1 MYGIWTFSCFC
12 AFVGQLWLLS
22 RGAHVKQK
30 PASKEKPYAS
40 ILYTAVVGGKV
51 ALPCDIS
58 SPATDDSAALILWYK
73 GESAQPIYT
82 LDARRD
88 RVNQARQSVS
98 PQLQNRAY
106 FNMINRP
113 AFLQLDPVRLED
125 AGEYRCRIDFHKART
140 INTVITLKVIVPPA
154 DPLVLNEEGKE
165 LKGTIG
171 PFNEGDTI
179 KLLCKSIGGKPRPS
193 VTWWKE
199 EILLDDSYTFKP
211 NDVVDNEL
219 IITKAKREDL
229 MSVLTCKASNS
240 NITVP
245 GSVSITL
252 DLNLKPKTVKVQS
265 SKRPLSADVEV
276 ELRCSS
282 SGSRPAA
289 DITWWKGNEQLQQ
302 TSLTV
307 DKVGVRTSILKF
319 TPSIT
324 DDGKYL
330 SCRAENP
337 FIPSNAV
344 EDGWRLEVYYNPQL
358 SLELG
363 ARIKKDDVKEGD
375 DVYFECHIRSNP
387 WVSQV
392 FWHFE
397 GQSLTSNSSIGIIIT
412 NQTLV
417 IQRIRREYRGRYSCS
432 AQNIE
437 GLGVSNEIFLKVK
450 YVPRCSPTKKY
461 TYGVAINEAVQVL
474 CQLDADPSDVTF
486 HWRFNN
492 TTSKHS
498 DAIQYTSNQGES
510 VATYTPKTEED
521 FGNLFCWGAN
531 NIGIQKSPCIF
542 SIVSAGPPNP
552 LQNCS
557 VLNQTEKQ
565 ITVECLQEY
574 DEENAQQF
582 SLEVYSVEDNRL
594 QANLTSKFP
603 RFQIRDLPEGTQFR
617 LFVYAWNAKG
627 KSDVVVIS
635 AHTHKP
641 ADKLT
646 DNGNTEEEVVIRP
659 LLIALIGVVAV
670 LVVVAVVI
678 VILKKYRK
686 RRERKA
692 GQSRRSLPDKSQT
705 PLWKDVSD
713 LSELDDKGPD
723 IIPAQTL
730 SRSNYGEFAFIM
742 GEDDERRKKSISLI
756 SPMEIFYGSSSLL
769 EGTSLSKEAC
779 HSISSPIESVS
790 VQPLVLLKKQEDTS
804 YEGLT
809 STITTHCSEDV
820 MSNGSGPECSKTGLR
835 RHLPERDEEE
845 CGATCET
852 PLMES
857 RQESAV

>member
-1 MYGIWTFSCFC
+1 MYRNILMC
-12 AFVGQLWLLS
+12 LLLL
-22 RGAHVKQK
+22 RKIN
-30 PASKEKPYAS
+30 AS

-58 SPATDDSAALILWYK
+58 SPAVNDSPALILWYK

-82 LDARRD
+82 LDARKD
-88 RVNQARQSVS
+88 RINQARQSVS

-113 AFLQLDPVRLED
+113 AFLQLDPVRLGD

-140 INTVITLKVIVPPA
+140 INTVITLKIIVPPA

-165 LKGTIG
+165 VRGTIG
-171 PFNEGDTI
+171 PYNEGETV

-199 EILLDDSYTFKP
+199 DVLLDDSYTFKP
-211 NDVVDNEL
+211 KDVVDNEL
-219 IITKAKREDL
+219 TITKVKREDL

-245 GSVSITL
+245 GTVSVTL
-252 DLNLKPKTVKVQS
+252 DLNLKPKTVKIQS
-265 SKRPLSADVEV
+265 LKRPLSANKEV

-289 DITWWKGNEQLQQ
+289 DITWWKGNEELQ
-302 TSLTV
+302 TTGLTV
-307 DKVGVRTSILKF
+307 DKAGVRTGMLKF

-330 SCRAENP
+330 SCRAENS

-363 ARIKKDDVKEGD
+363 ARIKKDNVKEGD

-387 WVSQV
+387 WVTQV

-417 IQRIRREYRGRYSCS
+417 IQRIRREHRGRYSCS
-432 AQNIE
+432 AQNVE

-450 YVPRCSPTKKY
+450 YAPQCSPIQKY
-461 TYGVAINEAVQVL
+461 TYGVAINEVVEIL
-474 CQLDADPSDVTF
+474 CQLDADPSDITF
-486 HWRFNN
+486 HWRLSN

-498 DAIQYTSNQGES
+498 DAIQYTSNQAES
-510 VATYTPKTEED
+510 VATYTPQKEED

-531 NIGIQKSPCIF
+531 DIGIQKSPCIF

-552 LQNCS
+552 LQNCF
-557 VLNQTEKQ
+557 VLNQTENQ
-565 ITVECLQEY
+565 ITIECMEQHNTEIT
-574 DEENAQQF
+574 DEF

-603 RFQIRDLPEGTQFR
+603 RFQIRDLPEGTHFR
-617 LFVYAWNAKG
+617 LLVYAWNAKG

-646 DNGNTEEEVVIRP
+646 DNGNTEEVIVRP
-659 LLIALIGVVAV
+659 LLIALIGVVGV
-670 LVVVAVVI
+670 LVVVAVAI
-678 VILKKYRK
+678 VILNKYRS

-692 GQSRRSLPDKSQT
+692 GQTRRSHPDKSQT
-705 PLWKDVSD
+705 PLWKDISD

-730 SRSNYGEFAFIM
+730 SRSNYGEFPFIM
-742 GEDDERRKKSISLI
+742 GEDDKRRKKSISLI
-756 SPMEIFYGSSSLL
+756 SPMETFYGSSSLL
-769 EGTSLSKEAC
+769 EGTSLSKEVC
-779 HSISSPIESVS
+779 YDISSPIESVS

-804 YEGLT
+804 YEGLA
-809 STITTHCSEDV
+809 STVTTHCSEEV
-820 MSNGSGPECSKTGLR
+820 MSNESGPECSKTGFR
-835 RHLPERDEEE
+835 RPLSDRDEEE
-845 CGATCET
+845 CGVTCET